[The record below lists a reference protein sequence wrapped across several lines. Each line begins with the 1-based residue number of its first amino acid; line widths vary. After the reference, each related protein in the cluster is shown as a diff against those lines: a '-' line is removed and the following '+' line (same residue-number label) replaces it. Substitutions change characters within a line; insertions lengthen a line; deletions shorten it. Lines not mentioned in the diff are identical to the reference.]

1 MSREAWERRIGRRS
15 IVVPKV
21 AANKDFV
28 ATISRDQGVEET
40 ETEIIIGP
48 GGSSVHTFAFIEP
61 IESAL
66 EADRGAQKGLLL
78 PLDLD
83 ASEHADS
90 GYTGWV
96 EYERGKFLAANY
108 INDDAP
114 LAQIRGYRF
123 GLEDF

>member
-1 MSREAWERRIGRRS
+1 MG
-15 IVVPKV
+15 
-21 AANKDFV
+21 
-28 ATISRDQGVEET
+28 Q
-40 ETEIIIGP
+40 

-61 IESAL
+61 AESAL
-66 EADRGAQKGLLL
+66 EPDRKAQQGLLL

-83 ASEHADS
+83 ASSWADS

-96 EYERGKFLAANY
+96 EYERGKFLAVNY

-114 LAQIRGYRF
+114 MAQIRGYRF

>member
-1 MSREAWERRIGRRS
+1 MGQRCQVSTG
-15 IVVPKV
+15 
-21 AANKDFV
+21 
-28 ATISRDQGVEET
+28 
-40 ETEIIIGP
+40 
-48 GGSSVHTFAFIEP
+48 
-61 IESAL
+61 
-66 EADRGAQKGLLL
+66 ADRTLLVQLTTEPAVPL

-83 ASEHADS
+83 ASAFADS

-96 EYERGKFLAANY
+96 EYERGRFLVANY

>member
-1 MSREAWERRIGRRS
+1 VEGNEANQR
-15 IVVPKV
+15 
-21 AANKDFV
+21 FV
-28 ATISRDQGVEET
+28 ASVARGPHLVET
-40 ETEIIIGP
+40 EDEIVMGM

-61 IESAL
+61 MTSAL
-66 EADRGAQKGLLL
+66 STEKAEQKGLLL

-83 ASEHADS
+83 ASPFADS

-96 EYERGKFLAANY
+96 EYERGKFLVANY

>member
-1 MSREAWERRIGRRS
+1 M
-15 IVVPKV
+15 
-21 AANKDFV
+21 
-28 ATISRDQGVEET
+28 ET
-40 ETEIIIGP
+40 ENEIVMGI

-61 IESAL
+61 IQSAL
-66 EADRGAQKGLLL
+66 SADKAEQKGLLL

-83 ASEHADS
+83 ASAFADS

-96 EYERGKFLAANY
+96 EYERGRFLVANY

>member
-1 MSREAWERRIGRRS
+1 MSI
-15 IVVPKV
+15 PKV
-21 AANKDFV
+21 AILGASGYTGQELRRLLT
-28 ATISRDQGVEET
+28 AHPGVELAACMT
-40 ETEIIIGP
+40 ARANHTPPSPTLPTDPEI
-48 GGSSVHTFAFIEP
+48 
-61 IESAL
+61 
-66 EADRGAQKGLLL
+66 L

-83 ASEHADS
+83 ASSWADS

-96 EYERGKFLAANY
+96 EYERGKFLAVNY